1 MTVLWIR
8 WAGVLAL
15 ALFLSGCAGILV
27 GGAATG
33 ISVAHDRRTTGMVVD
48 DQTIELKL
56 YDVLNRQ
63 LPPGNRISIT
73 SYNGTVLMTGEAVS
87 EGARQR
93 AESIARSFSE
103 PPVRMVYNEL
113 VVGPPSPLSVQSN
126 DALLTTKVKTAL
138 FQINTIPD
146 FDPTRV
152 KVVTDRGVV
161 YLLGL
166 VRPQEANAAAEVVSQ
181 VSGVR
186 QVVTLFEYIN

>member
-1 MTVLWIR
+1 MKVLWIR
-8 WAGVLAL
+8 WAEVLAL
-15 ALFLSGCAGILV
+15 ALTLSGCAGILV

-33 ISVAHDRRTTGMVVD
+33 VSVAHDRRTTGAIVD

-56 YDVLNRQ
+56 YDVVNRQ

-73 SYNGTVLMTGEAVS
+73 SYNGTVLLTGEAVS
-87 EGARQR
+87 EEARQR
-93 AESIARSFSE
+93 AEAIARSFNQ

>member
-63 LPPGNRISIT
+63 LPPGNRISG
-73 SYNGTVLMTGEAVS
+73 SQAGRSAVS
-87 EGARQR
+87 TQ
-93 AESIARSFSE
+93 
-103 PPVRMVYNEL
+103 
-113 VVGPPSPLSVQSN
+113 
-126 DALLTTKVKTAL
+126 
-138 FQINTIPD
+138 
-146 FDPTRV
+146 
-152 KVVTDRGVV
+152 
-161 YLLGL
+161 
-166 VRPQEANAAAEVVSQ
+166 AA
-181 VSGVR
+181 
-186 QVVTLFEYIN
+186 

>member
-1 MTVLWIR
+1 MKTLWI
-8 WAGVLAL
+8 GLAL
-15 ALFLSGCAGILV
+15 ALVLCLSGCAGLLVV

-33 ISVAHDRRTTGMVVD
+33 ISMAHDRRTAGTVVD

-56 YDVLNRQ
+56 YDVLNRE

-73 SYNGTVLMTGEAVS
+73 SYNGTVLMTGEVVS
-87 EGARQR
+87 DHVRYQ
-93 AESIARSFSE
+93 AEYIARNFNE

-126 DALLTTKVKTAL
+126 DTLLTTKVKASL
-138 FQINTIPD
+138 LQIHSIPD

-152 KVVTDRGVV
+152 KVVTERGVV
-161 YLLGL
+161 YLMGL
-166 VRPQEANAAAEVVSQ
+166 VRPVEADAAADVASQ
-181 VSGVR
+181 VGDVQ

>member
-1 MTVLWIR
+1 MKVLWIR
-8 WAGVLAL
+8 WAEVLAL
-15 ALFLSGCAGILV
+15 ALTLSGCAGILV

-33 ISVAHDRRTTGMVVD
+33 VSVAHDRRTTGAIVD

-73 SYNGTVLMTGEAVS
+73 SYNGTVLLTGEAVS
-87 EGARQR
+87 GEARQR
-93 AESIARSFSE
+93 AEAIARSFNQ

-113 VVGPPSPLSVQSN
+113 VVGSPSPLSVQSN